1 MDLKDKRCIVSGA
14 SSGIGLALINRL
26 AALGAVVLAVD
37 IEPIPV
43 KGITG
48 IKSFSADLSNQE
60 GVDALFEEAAK
71 ELGEIDI
78 FIANAGFAYCERTD
92 TPDWNHIKRIFELN
106 VISPIY
112 SLEKLRAA
120 KGNKPFFFITTAS
133 AMSFM
138 SLPGYAIYGAT
149 KAALR
154 MFNLTAAYEL
164 SPGQRIAT
172 IYPVATRT
180 KFFNRASTE
189 YVPWPSQDA
198 RKVACAIINGIKGNK
213 TDIFPFPLF
222 KLINAVFTVLPFAK
236 RFYLKREWLNTGL
249 HIGLHTGPYKG
260 EIK

>member
-26 AALGAVVLAVD
+26 AAGGAVVLAVD
-37 IEPIPV
+37 IAPIPL

-48 IKSFSADLSNQE
+48 VKAFNADLSNHE

-92 TPDWNHIKRIFELN
+92 TPDWNHIKQIFELN
-106 VISPIY
+106 TVSPIY

-120 KGNKPFFFITTAS
+120 KGNRPFFFIATAS

-138 SLPGYAIYGAT
+138 PLPGYALYGAT

-180 KFFNRASTE
+180 NFFNRASTE

-198 RKVACAIINGIKGNK
+198 GKVACEIIKGIEGNK

-222 KLINAVFTVLPFAK
+222 KLVNAVFTVLPFAK

-249 HIGLHTGPYKG
+249 HTGIYNGIYKG
-260 EIK
+260 EVK

>member
-1 MDLKDKRCIVSGA
+1 MDLKDKRCIVTGA
-14 SSGIGLALINRL
+14 SSGIGLALLEKL
-26 AALGAVVLAVD
+26 AAMGAAVLAVD
-37 IEPIPV
+37 IAPVPV

-48 IKSFSADLSNQE
+48 VKTFSADLSGNQ

-92 TPDWNHIKRIFELN
+92 TPDWDHIKWIFELN
-106 VISPIY
+106 TVSPIY
-112 SLEKLRAA
+112 SLQKLRAV
-120 KGNKPFFFITTAS
+120 KGNKPFYFIATAS

-138 SLPGYAIYGAT
+138 PLPGYALYGAT

-154 MFNLTAAYEL
+154 IFNLTAAYEL

-180 KFFNRASTE
+180 NFFNRASTE
-189 YVPWPSQDA
+189 YVPWPNQDA
-198 RKVACAIINGIKGNK
+198 RKVACAIIKGIEGNK

-222 KLINAVFTVLPFAK
+222 KLVNAVFTVLPLAK
-236 RFYLKREWLNTGL
+236 RLYLKREWLNTGL
-249 HIGLHTGPYKG
+249 HTRLYKG

>member
-14 SSGIGLALINRL
+14 SSGIGLALVNSL
-26 AALGAVVLAVD
+26 AARGAVVLAVD
-37 IEPIPV
+37 IAPIPV
-43 KGITG
+43 KGIPG
-48 IKSFSADLSNQE
+48 VKAFSADLSNKE

-71 ELGEIDI
+71 ELGDIDI

-106 VISPIY
+106 TVSPIY
-112 SLEKLRAA
+112 SLQKLRAA
-120 KGNKPFFFITTAS
+120 KGNKPFFFLTTAS

-180 KFFNRASTE
+180 NFFNRASTE
-189 YVPWPSQDA
+189 YVPWPSQDKE
-198 RKVACAIINGIKGNK
+198 KVACAIIKGIERNK

-222 KLINAVFTVLPFAK
+222 KLVNAVFTVLPLAK
-236 RFYLKREWLNTGL
+236 RLYLKREWLNTGL
-249 HIGLHTGPYKG
+249 HIGVHTGIYKG

>member
-26 AALGAVVLAVD
+26 AAMGAVVLAVD
-37 IEPIPV
+37 ISPVPV

-48 IKSFSADLSNQE
+48 VKAFSADLSNQE
-60 GVDALFEEAAK
+60 GVDALFEEAAN

-112 SLEKLRAA
+112 SLEKLRAL
-120 KGNKPFFFITTAS
+120 KGSKPFFFITTAS

-164 SPGQRIAT
+164 PPGQRIAT

-180 KFFNRASTE
+180 NFFNRASTE

-198 RKVACAIINGIKGNK
+198 GKVACAIINGIKGNK

-222 KLINAVFTVLPFAK
+222 KLINTIFTVLPFAK

-249 HIGLHTGPYKG
+249 HTGLHKG
-260 EIK
+260 ETK